1 MILGGIFD
9 VENKTL
15 ELKELTE
22 KLSEPSIWDD
32 PKTAQE
38 VNKQKVYLE
47 RELNKFSVL
56 AESIS
61 DSIELAEI
69 AIEETDN
76 LALEEIAKDISKNE
90 IALHDLEDIRSN
102 FPETL
107 ILGRE
112 MIAHGRTEEVLTQ
125 ENLSRAHE
133 LCKAF
138 NENADICSR
147 ITPSFF

>member
-15 ELKELTE
+15 ALKELTE

-32 PKTAQE
+32 PKSAQE

-69 AIEETDN
+69 AIEENDN
-76 LALEEIAKDISKNE
+76 LALEEIAKEISKNE
-90 IALHDLEDIRSN
+90 IALHDLGHAMQ
-102 FPETL
+102 F
-107 ILGRE
+107 
-112 MIAHGRTEEVLTQ
+112 H
-125 ENLSRAHE
+125 
-133 LCKAF
+133 F
-138 NENADICSR
+138 
-147 ITPSFF
+147 

>member
-9 VENKTL
+9 VENKIL
-15 ELKELTE
+15 ELKELIE

-69 AIEETDN
+69 AIEENDN
-76 LALEEIAKDISKNE
+76 LALEEIAKEISKNE
-90 IALHDLEDIRSN
+90 IALHDLGHAMQ
-102 FPETL
+102 F
-107 ILGRE
+107 
-112 MIAHGRTEEVLTQ
+112 H
-125 ENLSRAHE
+125 
-133 LCKAF
+133 F
-138 NENADICSR
+138 
-147 ITPSFF
+147 